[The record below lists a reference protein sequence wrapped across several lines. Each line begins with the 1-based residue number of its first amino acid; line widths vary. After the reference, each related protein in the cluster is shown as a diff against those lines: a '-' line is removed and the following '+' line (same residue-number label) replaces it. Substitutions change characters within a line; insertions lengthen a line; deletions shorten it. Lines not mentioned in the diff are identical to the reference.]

1 MPSPVAQHQPN
12 YAFKMMERLGI
23 DPSGAVVPR
32 LSLLYATASHRLRW
46 PRNVRQDLGNLRE
59 NPARWV
65 NRLEAQSA

>member
-1 MPSPVAQHQPN
+1 
-12 YAFKMMERLGI
+12 LI
-23 DPSGAVVPR
+23 D
-32 LSLLYATASHRLRW
+32 LLLRIENQLIKRSAKLFQLTRREDVRW